1 MVCFAFTVQINLLL
15 NHLTLWDSSSVR
27 EMSSLLLFLSSKCF
41 KCFLR
46 FLCFLWDLCFRW
58 PCFLSLDFGDSGWP
72 TVFVDRGDMLGSLCS
87 MNWIVLRVSVG
98 AIFSFRSIQK
108 YSFHLAWKCFGA
120 GWAPEQQLP
129 IPHNWGGGK
138 SLPAGWE
145 IRLKL
150 NLILIPIT
158 FT

>member
-1 MVCFAFTVQINLLL
+1 MHNSWYTCSGTFAFTVQINLLL

-98 AIFSFRSIQK
+98 AIFSFRSIPFTWLGSVLEQVGRQSSS
-108 YSFHLAWKCFGA
+108 YPSLITGA
-120 GWAPEQQLP
+120 GGRAWDIIIIIYYYWFL
-129 IPHNWGGGK
+129 
-138 SLPAGWE
+138 L
-145 IRLKL
+145 
-150 NLILIPIT
+150 
-158 FT
+158 

>member
-1 MVCFAFTVQINLLL
+1 
-15 NHLTLWDSSSVR
+15 
-27 EMSSLLLFLSSKCF
+27 MSSLLLFLSSKCF

-98 AIFSFRSIQK
+98 AIFSLRSIQK

-138 SLPAGWE
+138 SLRYYYYYYYYLLLLIFIIIIYHNWGGGKSLPAGWE
-145 IRLKL
+145 IRLRL
-150 NLILIPIT
+150 NLILIGGK
-158 FT
+158 